1 LDPKVRHFIA
11 VEHDMK
17 TSQVLARK
25 QSVLAVLKE
34 QIQIAEACKMAEK
47 KQQMEEDERLAQQAA
62 EVEAEMA
69 RQIELEK

>member
-1 LDPKVRHFIA
+1 
-11 VEHDMK
+11 MK

-34 QIQIAEACKMAEK
+34 QIQIAEACKMAEI
-47 KQQMEEDERLAQQAA
+47 KQQMEEDERLTQQAA

>member
-1 LDPKVRHFIA
+1 
-11 VEHDMK
+11 MK